1 VIPFRAALLI
11 DASPPAVRSALWSMD
26 TWRRAAAAAGL
37 AAEVAGPDRE
47 ELRPGDLVRIAGGRR
62 RMLLR
67 VGTSPFPAVGV
78 LVLRGVGSSLGLL
91 VTVTPAAT
99 AAGTLVT
106 VDVRTGGRRRVAARR
121 VATLHRAQL
130 LLGVLCL
137 AARERDAAS
146 VVPAGS
152 DASAAAAG
160 GGAPPAAAGSDA
172 PVVPVGGDA
181 PAVPEGSAPRVVVAG
196 VVIRDGAILAARRT
210 YPVEVAGR
218 WECPGGKVEPG
229 ESEQQ
234 ALVRELTEELG
245 ITVAARD
252 RVGPALPLDGGY
264 RLHAYRADLIEGE
277 PQAREHDAVRWVAA
291 AELDAVDWLPSDR
304 PLVPFLR
311 RLLQDGARSAG
322 RDGLRDASAA
332 GHPVTGLGHPAS
344 GTPRV
349 TQT

>member
-1 VIPFRAALLI
+1 MIPFRAALLI

-106 VDVRTGGRRRVAARR
+106 VDVRTGGRRRAAARR

-172 PVVPVGGDA
+172 PVVPAGGDA
-181 PAVPEGSAPRVVVAG
+181 PAVPEGGAPRVVVAG

-344 GTPRV
+344 GAPV
-349 TQT
+349 